1 MVNKQLIGQVI
12 EQLIE
17 RLKKGGWYVVCK
29 TEQDVYLLLLVCKKA
44 GIKWIDGSEA
54 TDCKPPESC
63 PFEIG
68 LRYGNAGMAY
78 VIGNSYEEDG
88 LQNITDWFFNTIKNN
103 DSKLI
108 PQNEEQEHLVQMLL
122 AKMQGIPI
130 EYWSTVH
137 YKWLDSKHDAI
148 TASAIYRIK
157 PTLTQKHH

>member
-12 EQLIE
+12 ETLWQVANELAKDNEQVIE

-29 TEQDVYLLLLVCKKA
+29 TEQDVDLLLLVCKKA
-44 GIKWIDGSEA
+44 GLKWIDGSEA

-88 LQNITDWFFNTIKNN
+88 LQNITDWFFNAIRGKNN
-103 DSKLI
+103 
-108 PQNEEQEHLVQMLL
+108 
-122 AKMQGIPI
+122 G
-130 EYWSTVH
+130 
-137 YKWLDSKHDAI
+137 
-148 TASAIYRIK
+148 
-157 PTLTQKHH
+157 